1 MKETVSS
8 NTVYTISAKDGRVL
22 EVAGLAQHAGAA
34 VQLWENAGSAS
45 QQWLASEVKPGVYK
59 LENRLSG
66 KVLDVAQAGTANGS
80 PVHQWDYLGKDN
92 QLWAVQPVK
101 GGFVKLKSM
110 LSGKVLDI
118 AGIAAEHFAVQLC
131 DHCLTNG

>member
-45 QQWLASEVKPGVYK
+45 QQWLS
-59 LENRLSG
+59 LI
-66 KVLDVAQAGTANGS
+66 
-80 PVHQWDYLGKDN
+80 H
-92 QLWAVQPVK
+92 
-101 GGFVKLKSM
+101 
-110 LSGKVLDI
+110 I
-118 AGIAAEHFAVQLC
+118 
-131 DHCLTNG
+131 